1 MSCGYSKSQE
11 FTAKRDPDPRSA
23 RFIAVTSARNETHDE
38 ALRLAY
44 AEHGPIL
51 LNYLLR
57 LTTGNR
63 AMAEDI
69 VQETLV
75 RAWHH
80 RDARTGEGQ
89 GRGGWRFTVPRNI
102 AIYQIRAVR
111 GRSTELL
118 DERTED
124 HAVTGDIDR
133 LIDRREV
140 RDAVARLPERLRGA
154 LIEIYFQERSV
165 AEAAEALAVPEGTV
179 KSRTFYALKALHDD
193 LVRRGFE
200 KRVPKH

>member
-1 MSCGYSKSQE
+1 V
-11 FTAKRDPDPRSA
+11 TAAKNDA
-23 RFIAVTSARNETHDE
+23 HDE

-44 AEHGPIL
+44 DEHGPIL
-51 LNYLLR
+51 RNYLLR
-57 LTTGNR
+57 LTSGNR

-80 RDARTGEGQ
+80 PEARTAD
-89 GRGGWRFTVPRNI
+89 GRWSRGWLFTVARRI
-102 AIYQIRAVR
+102 TIDHIRAAR
-111 GRSTELL
+111 GRTTELL

-124 HAVTGDIDR
+124 PAVTDDIDR
-133 LIDRREV
+133 LIDRTEV

-165 AEAAEALAVPEGTV
+165 SEAAQALAVPEGTV

-193 LVRRGFE
+193 LVRRGFAPRASPVE
-200 KRVPKH
+200 EARKS

>member
-1 MSCGYSKSQE
+1 M
-11 FTAKRDPDPRSA
+11 
-23 RFIAVTSARNETHDE
+23 TSAKNETHDE

-80 RDARTGEGQ
+80 PEARTPDGQ
-89 GRGGWRFTVPRNI
+89 WSRGWLFTVARRIAIDHIRAGRGRT
-102 AIYQIRAVR
+102 
-111 GRSTELL
+111 TELL
-118 DERTED
+118 DERIED

-200 KRVPKH
+200 KRVPKN